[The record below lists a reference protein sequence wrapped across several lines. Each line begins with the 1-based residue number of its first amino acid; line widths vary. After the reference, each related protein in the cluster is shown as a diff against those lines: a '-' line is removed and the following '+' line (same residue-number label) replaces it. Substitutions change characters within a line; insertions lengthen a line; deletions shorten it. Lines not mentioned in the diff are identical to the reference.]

1 MSSLK
6 LLLDSSRGLKPKSL
20 SVWSKSKLGLGAG
33 GGVTA
38 SVRCCCRCIG
48 AGTCCAA
55 AGAVAPLAKP
65 VPGCCGC
72 GCCWKLLL
80 PGCGG
85 LDTIGTPPGVTLG
98 TSDDGDD
105 ADGDVRPLFLRSLCI
120 SLLLV
125 PLLLP
130 TLGAGAA
137 ADTPGTA
144 FTALTRPD
152 NGLF

>member
-1 MSSLK
+1 MGLSSLK

-98 TSDDGDD
+98 TSDDD
-105 ADGDVRPLFLRSLCI
+105 DGDVRPLFLRSLCI

-144 FTALTRPD
+144 LTRPD
-152 NGLF
+152 TGLL

>member
-6 LLLDSSRGLKPKSL
+6 LGLDSKRGLKPKSL
-20 SVWSKSKLGLGAG
+20 SVWSKSKLGLAGG

-38 SVRCCCRCIG
+38 PVCCCPCVG
-48 AGTCCAA
+48 AGTRCAA

-80 PGCGG
+80 LPRCGG

-98 TSDDGDD
+98 VGDGDD
-105 ADGDVRPLFLRSLCI
+105 VDGGVRPLFLRSLCI
-120 SLLLV
+120 SLLLL
-125 PLLLP
+125 PLLLPP

-137 ADTPGTA
+137 DDTLG
-144 FTALTRPD
+144 TALTRPD
-152 NGLF
+152 TGLL